1 MREREKKEEKE
12 GMEDREREEEKES
25 GEKEKGGEKGG
36 EDEREEVVKEEEE
49 EVGEGKRMKKTER
62 ERERGGDA
70 GGKKREEK
78 NREGKRRKESEKG
91 ENDWEKKGE
100 EEEREEMEKEEDKE
114 KEGKKRRERET
125 GEKDGQKKGE
135 GEKGENDG
143 KEKEGKNEAKR
154 EAEKQKEERSQRECR
169 RKRTMPQ
176 FADERAA
183 ELLVIAFAQA
193 QRRLLVPSPNGMNSS
208 APSSAHSNR
217 PTSPNASASSLLK
230 SPPVS
235 SVNIAPIGPAA
246 ASAAAALNG
255 IAAGWPMQAN
265 YLAATG
271 GQMPVGLVGGTMEFA
286 STCHPWNWGNGTPA
300 VAAATDPRFPISRL
314 PQGFGASM
322 VPMDVAASAASA
334 VASAVSSYPNFSN
347 AISCASGVHQIRR
360 KRRVLFTQQ
369 QVQTL
374 EQSFRNK
381 NYLSA
386 AERENLAQNIGLKP
400 TQVKIWFQNHRYK
413 MKRQVREQKMMGG
426 DCRMDGEMAGG
437 SAGSGGPMG
446 PEGNGSPMGNGHTP
460 PLAHAGMRT
469 VKDEP
474 EGGIKLPSRIN
485 AMETV
490 PMEVKYAFGAVEPH
504 PMFSSSTLFAPYH
517 AANMAMYNN
526 AFFGQAYPAGAPPYH
541 TQMAP
546 PFYAAATNG
555 TGIDKKQF

>member
-1 MREREKKEEKE
+1 MK
-12 GMEDREREEEKES
+12 DRDREEEKE
-25 GEKEKGGEKGG
+25 
-36 EDEREEVVKEEEE
+36 
-49 EVGEGKRMKKTER
+49 TER
-62 ERERGGDA
+62 EREKGGEEGGKEEREGVVKEEGKEGGEGKRRKETEREREQGGDA
-70 GGKKREEK
+70 GGKKS
-78 NREGKRRKESEKG
+78 REGKKREEREKG

-100 EEEREEMEKEEDKE
+100 EEEREEVIEAKRRKEREKEENDWKE
-114 KEGKKRRERET
+114 KEGKA
-125 GEKDGQKKGE
+125 
-135 GEKGENDG
+135 
-143 KEKEGKNEAKR
+143 EAKR

-176 FADERAA
+176 FADDRAA
-183 ELLVIAFAQA
+183 EMLVIAFAQA

-230 SPPVS
+230 PPPVS

-381 NYLSA
+381 NYLTA

-413 MKRQVREQKMMGG
+413 MKRQEREQKMMGG
-426 DCRMDGEMAGG
+426 DCRMDGGEMAGG

-485 AMETV
+485 AMETM
-490 PMEVKYAFGAVEPH
+490 PMEMKYAFGAVEPH

-517 AANMAMYNN
+517 AMYNN
-526 AFFGQAYPAGAPPYH
+526 AFFSQAYSAGAPPYH
-541 TQMAP
+541 PQMAP